1 MKKLLLLGLIAGL
14 VLGFYLVGEQW
25 LLPETYQAL
34 YQQDPIQT
42 AGLFFTVY
50 VLVAALSIP
59 GAALMTLI
67 AGAIFGLSQG
77 LLIAS
82 FASSIGATLAF
93 LMSRLLLKDWV
104 QNKFA
109 AHLKTINDGIEKDGP
124 FFLFTLRLIPVV
136 PFFAI
141 NLLMGLMP
149 ISTWRFYWVSQLGM
163 LAGTAVYVNA
173 GAEFAALL
181 AQGSAQGS
189 GQDSGFS
196 LAGIMTPGLLGALV
210 LLAVFP
216 WLARGL
222 MNGMQARRAL
232 LKRANGRAKPKKFDD
247 NLIVIGGGAAGLVS
261 SIIGSAV
268 KAKVTLIEK
277 HKMGGDCLNTG
288 CVPSKALI
296 HAAKVAHDAT
306 QGFKSGLLVGPDSAN
321 DIKPS
326 INFEQVMK
334 HVHGSI
340 KAIEPHDSIERYEG
354 FGVSCA
360 TGQATIISPWEVE
373 IEHVSESGLVT
384 REIRSAAN
392 IIIATGGRPRIPT
405 IEGLDQVN
413 YFTSDTLWQITE
425 LPKRLLI
432 LGAGPIGCELGQAF
446 ARLGSQVSM
455 VDKGQF
461 LMPREDEDVS
471 QLVADAMVAEG
482 VNHIPGRSIT
492 KLESYSDHHLAILDN
507 GDEIK
512 FDSLLLAIGREGNT
526 ENLGLENV
534 GLATDA
540 NGFVAVDEYL
550 QTECPTVYACGDV
563 IGGYQF
569 THVSAHEAWF
579 AAVNSLFGRFKRF
592 KADYRVIPWATFTS
606 PEVARVGI
614 SEKEAKIQ
622 NIPYESTQYGLD
634 DLDRAIT
641 DDAASG
647 FVRVLTV
654 PGKDKILGATI
665 VGPRADDLIAT
676 FVIGMKHGLGLN
688 KVLGTIH
695 AYPTYMEANKF
706 VAGQWKRKQVSERLL
721 AWLGKFHHRKIK

>member
-1 MKKLLLLGLIAGL
+1 MKKLLLLGLIMGL
-14 VLGFYLVGEQW
+14 VFGFYLVGEQW

-34 YQQDPIQT
+34 YKEDPLQT
-42 AGLFFTVY
+42 AGIFFTVY
-50 VLVAALSIP
+50 ALVAALSIP

-67 AGAIFGLSQG
+67 SGAIFGLSQG

-104 QNKFA
+104 QNKFSTY
-109 AHLKTINDGIEKDGP
+109 LKTINEGIEKDGP
-124 FFLFTLRLIPVV
+124 FFLFTLRLIPVI

-149 ISTWRFYWVSQLGM
+149 ISAWRFYWVSQLGM

-173 GAEFAALL
+173 GAEFAAVI
-181 AQGSAQGS
+181 
-189 GQDSGFS
+189 GQDAGFS
-196 LAGIMTPGLLGALV
+196 LAGIMTPGLLGALI
-210 LLAVFP
+210 LLAIFP
-216 WLARGL
+216 WIVRSVV
-222 MNGMQARRAL
+222 NRVQAKRAL
-232 LKRANGRAKPKKFDD
+232 VQRAKGRVKPKKFDD

-277 HKMGGDCLNTG
+277 HQMGGDCLNTG
-288 CVPSKALI
+288 CVPSKAII
-296 HAAKVAHDAT
+296 HAAKIVHENKKGHST
-306 QGFKSGLLVGPDSAN
+306 GLLHGEPA
-321 DIKPS
+321 S
-326 INFEQVMK
+326 IDFSQVMK

-340 KAIEPHDSIERYEG
+340 KAIEPHDSIERYESL
-354 FGVSCA
+354 GVSCA
-360 TGQATIISPWEVE
+360 TGHAKIISPWEVE
-373 IEHVSESGLVT
+373 IQHVSKSGAVKT
-384 REIRSAAN
+384 EIRSAAN
-392 IIIATGGRPRIPT
+392 IIIATGGQPRIPQ
-405 IEGLDQVN
+405 IPGLDQVT
-413 YFTSDTLWQITE
+413 YYTSDTLWQITA

-446 ARLGSQVSM
+446 ARLGSQVTM

-482 VNHIPGRSIT
+482 VNHIPGRSISR
-492 KLESYSDHHLAILDN
+492 LEISSGVNIAELDN
-507 GDEIK
+507 GEVVE
-512 FDSLLLAIGREGNT
+512 FDALLLAIGREGNT

-534 GLATDA
+534 DLVTDH
-540 NGFVAVDEYL
+540 NGFLAVDEYL
-550 QTECPTVYACGDV
+550 QTECPTIYACGDV

-579 AAVNSLFGRFKRF
+579 ASVNSLFGRFKRF

-614 SEKEAKIQ
+614 SEKDAKTQ

-641 DDAASG
+641 DDAATG

-665 VGPRADDLIAT
+665 VGARADDLIAT

-706 VAGQWKRKQVSERLL
+706 VAGQWKRKHVSARLL
-721 AWLGKFHHRKIK
+721 ALVEWYNHKTL

>member
-14 VLGFYLVGEQW
+14 VSGFYLVGEQW

-34 YQQDPIQT
+34 YQEDPLQT
-42 AGLFFTVY
+42 AGIFFIVY

-104 QNKFA
+104 QSKFSA
-109 AHLKTINDGIEKDGP
+109 YLKTINDGVEKDGP
-124 FFLFTLRLIPVV
+124 FFLFTLRLIPLV

-149 ISTWRFYWVSQLGM
+149 ISAWRFYWVSQLGM

-173 GAEFAALL
+173 GAEVASVV
-181 AQGSAQGS
+181 GHE
-189 GQDSGFS
+189 SGFS

-210 LLAVFP
+210 LLAIFP
-216 WLARGL
+216 WLTRAV
-222 MNGMQARRAL
+222 MNRIQAKRAL
-232 LKRANGRAKPKKFDD
+232 TKRAKGRAKPKKFDD

-288 CVPSKALI
+288 CVPSKAII
-296 HAAKVAHDAT
+296 HAAKIVHENKKAHS
-306 QGFKSGLLVGPDSAN
+306 SGLLSGEPA
-321 DIKPS
+321 S
-326 INFEQVMK
+326 IDFKQVMA

-340 KAIEPHDSIERYEG
+340 TAIEPHDSIERYEG
-354 FGVSCA
+354 LGVSCA
-360 TGQATIISPWEVE
+360 TGHAKIISPWEVE
-373 IEHVSESGLVT
+373 IQHVSASGLVET
-384 REIRSAAN
+384 EIRSAAN
-392 IIIATGGRPRIPT
+392 IIIATGGRPRMPPIP
-405 IEGLDQVN
+405 GLDQVT
-413 YFTSDTLWQITE
+413 YYTSDTLWQITE

-446 ARLGSQVSM
+446 ARLGSQVTM

-471 QLVADAMVAEG
+471 TLVAAAMVAEG
-482 VNHIPGRSIT
+482 VNHIPGRSIS
-492 KLESYSDHHLAILDN
+492 KFEIFNGSNIAQLDN
-507 GDEIK
+507 GDVIE
-512 FDSLLLAIGREGNT
+512 FDALLLAIGREGNT

-534 GLATDA
+534 DLATDS
-540 NGFVAVDEYL
+540 NGFLAVDEYL
-550 QTECPTVYACGDV
+550 QTECPTIYACGDV

-569 THVSAHEAWF
+569 THVSSHEAWF

-614 SEKEAKIQ
+614 SEKEAKMQGIA
-622 NIPYESTQYGLD
+622 YESTQYGLD

-641 DDAASG
+641 DDAAVG

-706 VAGQWKRKQVSERLL
+706 VAGQWKRAQVSAQLL
-721 AWLGKFHHRKIK
+721 ALVAWYNRKNL

>member
-1 MKKLLLLGLIAGL
+1 MKKLLLLGLIIGL
-14 VLGFYLVGEQW
+14 VFGFYLVGEQW

-34 YQQDPIQT
+34 YKEDPLQT
-42 AGLFFTVY
+42 AGIFFTVY
-50 VLVAALSIP
+50 ALVAALSIP

-67 AGAIFGLSQG
+67 SGAIFGLGQG
-77 LLIAS
+77 LLIVS
-82 FASSIGATLAF
+82 FASSIGATMAF
-93 LMSRLLLKDWV
+93 LMSRLLLRDWV
-104 QNKFA
+104 QNKFSTY
-109 AHLKTINDGIEKDGP
+109 LKTINTGIEKDGP
-124 FFLFTLRLIPVV
+124 FFLFTLRLIPVI

-149 ISTWRFYWVSQLGM
+149 ISAWRFYWVSQLGM

-173 GAEFAALL
+173 GAEFAAVI
-181 AQGSAQGS
+181 
-189 GQDSGFS
+189 GQDTGFS
-196 LAGIMTPGLLGALV
+196 LAGIMTPGLLGALI
-210 LLAVFP
+210 LLAIFP
-216 WLARGL
+216 WIVRSVV
-222 MNGMQARRAL
+222 NRVQAKRAL
-232 LKRANGRAKPKKFDD
+232 MQRAKGRTKPNKFDD

-277 HKMGGDCLNTG
+277 HQMGGDCLNTG
-288 CVPSKALI
+288 CVPSKAII
-296 HAAKVAHDAT
+296 HAAKIVHENKK
-306 QGFKSGLLVGPDSAN
+306 GHSSGLLNGEPA
-321 DIKPS
+321 S
-326 INFEQVMK
+326 IDFAQVMK

-340 KAIEPHDSIERYEG
+340 KAIEPHDSIERYESL
-354 FGVSCA
+354 GVSCA
-360 TGQATIISPWEVE
+360 TGHAKIISPWEVE
-373 IEHVSESGLVT
+373 IQHVSDSGAVKT
-384 REIRSAAN
+384 EIRSAAN
-392 IIIATGGRPRIPT
+392 IIIATGGQPRIPQ
-405 IEGLDQVN
+405 IPGLAQVT
-413 YFTSDTLWQITE
+413 YYTSDTLWQITE

-446 ARLGSQVSM
+446 ARLGSQVTM

-471 QLVADAMVAEG
+471 QLVAAAMVAEG
-482 VNHIPGRSIT
+482 INHIPGRSIS
-492 KLESYSDHHLAILDN
+492 KLKISSGVNVAELDN
-507 GDEIK
+507 GELVE
-512 FDSLLLAIGREGNT
+512 FDALLLAIGRKGNT

-534 GLATDA
+534 DLVTDN
-540 NGFVAVDEYL
+540 NGFLVVDEYL
-550 QTECPTVYACGDV
+550 QTECPTIYACGDV

-579 AAVNSLFGRFKRF
+579 ASVNSLFGRIKRF

-614 SEKEAKIQ
+614 SEKDAKAH

-641 DDAASG
+641 DDAATG

-654 PGKDKILGATI
+654 PGKDTILGATI
-665 VGPRADDLIAT
+665 VGARADDLIAT

-706 VAGQWKRKQVSERLL
+706 VAGQWKHKHVSARLL
-721 AWLGKFHHRKIK
+721 ALVEWYNHKAL

>member
-1 MKKLLLLGLIAGL
+1 MKKLLLLGLIVGL
-14 VLGFYLVGEQW
+14 VFGFYLVGEQW

-34 YQQDPIQT
+34 YQEDPLQT
-42 AGLFFTVY
+42 AGIFFIVY

-104 QNKFA
+104 QSKFSTY
-109 AHLKTINDGIEKDGP
+109 LKTINDGVEKDGP
-124 FFLFTLRLIPVV
+124 FFLFTLRLIPLV

-149 ISTWRFYWVSQLGM
+149 ISAWRFYWVSQLGM

-173 GAEFAALL
+173 GAEVA
-181 AQGSAQGS
+181 SVV
-189 GQDSGFS
+189 GQESGFS
-196 LAGIMTPGLLGALV
+196 LVGIMTPGLLGALV
-210 LLAVFP
+210 LLAIFP
-216 WLARGL
+216 WLTRAV
-222 MNGMQARRAL
+222 MNRIQAKRAL
-232 LKRANGRAKPKKFDD
+232 TKRAKGRAKPKKFDD

-288 CVPSKALI
+288 CVPSKAII
-296 HAAKVAHDAT
+296 HAAKIVHENKKAHST
-306 QGFKSGLLVGPDSAN
+306 GLLSGEPAN
-321 DIKPS
+321 IDFK
-326 INFEQVMK
+326 QVMA
-334 HVHGSI
+334 HVHSSI
-340 KAIEPHDSIERYEG
+340 TAIEPHDSIERYEG
-354 FGVSCA
+354 LGVSCA
-360 TGQATIISPWEVE
+360 TGHAKIISPWEVE
-373 IEHVSESGLVT
+373 IQHVSTSGLVET
-384 REIRSAAN
+384 EIRSAAN
-392 IIIATGGRPRIPT
+392 IIIATGGRPRMPQIP
-405 IEGLDQVN
+405 GLDQVT
-413 YFTSDTLWQITE
+413 YYTSDTLWQITE

-446 ARLGSQVSM
+446 ARLGSQVTM

-471 QLVADAMVAEG
+471 TLVAAAMVAEG
-482 VNHIPGRSIT
+482 VNHISGHSVSKFEIFNG
-492 KLESYSDHHLAILDN
+492 SHIAQLDN
-507 GDEIK
+507 GDVVE
-512 FDSLLLAIGREGNT
+512 FDALLLAIGREGNT

-534 GLATDA
+534 DLATDG
-540 NGFVAVDEYL
+540 NGFLAVDEYL
-550 QTECPTVYACGDV
+550 QTECPTIYACGDV

-569 THVSAHEAWF
+569 THVSSHEAWF

-641 DDAASG
+641 DDAAVG

-676 FVIGMKHGLGLN
+676 FDIGMKHGLGLN

-706 VAGQWKRKQVSERLL
+706 VAGQWKRTQVSAKLL
-721 AWLGKFHHRKIK
+721 ALVAWYNRKNL

>member
-14 VLGFYLVGEQW
+14 VSGFYFLGEQW

-34 YQQDPIQT
+34 YQKDPVKT
-42 AGLFFTVY
+42 AGLFFIVY

-67 AGAIFGLSQG
+67 SGAIFGLGPG
-77 LLIAS
+77 LLIVS
-82 FASSIGATLAF
+82 FASSLGATLAF

-104 QNKFA
+104 QNKFSGY
-109 AHLKTINDGIEKDGP
+109 LKTINEGVKKDGP

-149 ISTWRFYWVSQLGM
+149 ISAWRFYWVSQLGM

-173 GAEFAALL
+173 GAEFA
-181 AQGSAQGS
+181 SVI
-189 GQDSGFS
+189 GQEDGFS
-196 LAGIMTPGLLGALV
+196 LAGIMTPGLLVALG
-210 LLAVFP
+210 LLALFP
-216 WLARGL
+216 WLARAVL
-222 MNGMQARRAL
+222 NRVQARRAL
-232 LKRANGRAKPKKFDD
+232 LKRAKGRAKPSKFDD

-268 KAKVTLIEK
+268 KAKVTLVEK
-277 HKMGGDCLNTG
+277 HRMGGDCLNTG
-288 CVPSKALI
+288 CVPSKAMI
-296 HAAKVAHDAT
+296 HAAGIVHDN
-306 QGFKSGLLVGPDSAN
+306 KKSHLSGLLSGEPGAVD
-321 DIKPS
+321 
-326 INFEQVMK
+326 FEKVMA
-334 HVHGSI
+334 HVHQSI

-354 FGVSCA
+354 LGVSCA
-360 TGQATIISPWEVE
+360 TGQATILSPWEVE
-373 IEHVSESGLVT
+373 IQHASGKT
-384 REIRSAAN
+384 EIRSAAN
-392 IIIATGGRPRIPT
+392 IIIATGGRPRIPN
-405 IEGLDQVN
+405 IPGLDKVN
-413 YFTSDTLWQITE
+413 SLTSDTLWQLNE

-446 ARLGSQVSM
+446 ARLGSQVTM

-471 QLVADAMVAEG
+471 LLVAESMKADG
-482 VNHIPGRSIT
+482 VKHLSGRSIT
-492 KLESYSDHHLAILDN
+492 ELKTSTGGDSAVLDTGEVLE
-507 GDEIK
+507 
-512 FDSLLLAIGREGNT
+512 FDALLLAIGREGNT

-534 GLATDA
+534 DLGTDR
-540 NGFVAVDEYL
+540 NGFLAVDEYL
-550 QTECPTVYACGDV
+550 QTECPTIYACGDV

-579 AAVNSLFGRFKRF
+579 ASVNSLFGRLKRF

-606 PEVARVGI
+606 PAVGRVGL
-614 SEKEAKIQ
+614 SEKDAKAQGIA
-622 NIPYESTQYGLD
+622 YECTQYGLD

-641 DDAASG
+641 DDAAIG

-654 PGKDKILGATI
+654 PGKDKVLGATI
-665 VGPRADDLIAT
+665 VGPRADDLIAV
-676 FVIGMKHGLGLN
+676 FVMAMKHGLGLN

-706 VAGQWKRKQVSERLL
+706 VSGQWKRTQVSARLL
-721 AWLGKFHHRKIK
+721 ALVGWYNRKNL

>member
-14 VLGFYLVGEQW
+14 VLGFYFLGEQW

-34 YQQDPIQT
+34 YQKDPIQT
-42 AGLFFTVY
+42 AGVFFIVY

-67 AGAIFGLSQG
+67 AGAIFGLGQG

-109 AHLKTINDGIEKDGP
+109 MHLKTINEGIEKDGP
-124 FFLFTLRLIPVV
+124 FFLFTLRLIPLV

-149 ISTWRFYWVSQLGM
+149 ITAWRFYWVSQLGM

-173 GAEFAALL
+173 GAEFA
-181 AQGSAQGS
+181 SVI
-189 GQDSGFS
+189 GQEGGFS

-210 LLAVFP
+210 LLAIFP
-216 WLARGL
+216 WIARSIL
-222 MNGMQARRAL
+222 NQIQAHRAL
-232 LKRANGRAKPKKFDD
+232 LVRAKGRAKPKKFDD

-268 KAKVTLIEK
+268 KAKVTLVEK

-296 HAAKVAHDAT
+296 HAAKVAHDAQ
-306 QGFKSGLLVGPDSAN
+306 QGFKSGLLVGTDLVHDS
-321 DIKPS
+321 KPG

-340 KAIEPHDSIERYEG
+340 KAIEPHDSIERFEG
-354 FGVSCA
+354 LGVSCA
-360 TGQATIISPWEVE
+360 TGEAKIISPWEVE
-373 IEHVSESGLVT
+373 IQHVSESGLLT
-384 REIRSAAN
+384 TEIRSAAN
-392 IIIATGGRPRIPT
+392 IIIATGGRPRIPA
-405 IEGLDQVN
+405 IEGLDQVT

-425 LPKRLLI
+425 LPKRLLV

-446 ARLGSQVSM
+446 ARLGSEVSI

-482 VNHIPGRSIT
+482 INHLPGRSIT
-492 KLESYSDHHLAILDN
+492 QFESSDGLNVAILDN
-507 GDEIK
+507 GEK
-512 FDSLLLAIGREGNT
+512 VEFDALLLAIGREGNT
-526 ENLGLENV
+526 ANLGLENV
-534 GLATDA
+534 DLVADN
-540 NGFVAVDEYL
+540 NGFLPVDEYL
-550 QTECPTVYACGDV
+550 QTECPTIYACGDV

-579 AAVNSLFGRFKRF
+579 ASVNSLFGRFKRF

-641 DDAASG
+641 DDAAVG

-706 VAGQWKRKQVSERLL
+706 VSGQWKRKQVSARLL
-721 AWLGKFHHRKIK
+721 ALVAWYNSKNL

>member
-1 MKKLLLLGLIAGL
+1 MKKLLLLGLIMGL
-14 VLGFYLVGEQW
+14 VFGFYLVGEQW

-34 YQQDPIQT
+34 YKEDPLQT
-42 AGLFFTVY
+42 AGIFFTVY
-50 VLVAALSIP
+50 ALVAALSIP

-67 AGAIFGLSQG
+67 SGAIFGLSQG

-104 QNKFA
+104 QNKFSTY
-109 AHLKTINDGIEKDGP
+109 LKTINEGIEKDGP
-124 FFLFTLRLIPVV
+124 FFLFTLRLIPVI

-173 GAEFAALL
+173 GAEFAAVI
-181 AQGSAQGS
+181 
-189 GQDSGFS
+189 GQDTGFS
-196 LAGIMTPGLLGALV
+196 LAGIMTPGLLGALI
-210 LLAVFP
+210 LLAIFP
-216 WLARGL
+216 WIVRSVV
-222 MNGMQARRAL
+222 NRVQAKRAL
-232 LKRANGRAKPKKFDD
+232 VQRAKGRVKPKKFDD

-277 HKMGGDCLNTG
+277 HQMGGDCLNTG
-288 CVPSKALI
+288 CVPSKAII
-296 HAAKVAHDAT
+296 HAAKIVHENKKGHST
-306 QGFKSGLLVGPDSAN
+306 GLLHGEPA
-321 DIKPS
+321 S
-326 INFEQVMK
+326 IDFSQVMK

-340 KAIEPHDSIERYEG
+340 KAIEPHDSIERYESL
-354 FGVSCA
+354 GVSCA
-360 TGQATIISPWEVE
+360 TGHAKIISPWEVE
-373 IEHVSESGLVT
+373 IQHVSKSGAVKT
-384 REIRSAAN
+384 EIRSAAN
-392 IIIATGGRPRIPT
+392 IIIATGGQPRIPQ
-405 IEGLDQVN
+405 IPGLDQVT
-413 YFTSDTLWQITE
+413 YYTSDTLWQITA

-446 ARLGSQVSM
+446 ARLGSQVTM

-482 VNHIPGRSIT
+482 VNHIPGRSISR
-492 KLESYSDHHLAILDN
+492 LETSSGVNIAKLDN
-507 GDEIK
+507 GEVVE
-512 FDSLLLAIGREGNT
+512 FDALLLAIGREGNT

-534 GLATDA
+534 DLVTDH
-540 NGFVAVDEYL
+540 NGFLAVDEYL
-550 QTECPTVYACGDV
+550 QTECPTIYACGDV

-579 AAVNSLFGRFKRF
+579 ASVNSLFGRFKRF

-614 SEKEAKIQ
+614 SEKDAKTQ

-641 DDAASG
+641 DDAATG

-665 VGPRADDLIAT
+665 VGARADDLIAT

-706 VAGQWKRKQVSERLL
+706 VAGQWKRKHVSAKLL
-721 AWLGKFHHRKIK
+721 ALVEWYNHKAL

>member
-14 VLGFYLVGEQW
+14 VSGFYLVGEQW

-34 YQQDPIQT
+34 YQEDPLQT
-42 AGLFFTVY
+42 AGIFFIVY

-104 QNKFA
+104 QSKFSA
-109 AHLKTINDGIEKDGP
+109 YLKTINDGVEKDGP
-124 FFLFTLRLIPVV
+124 FFLFTLRLIPLV

-149 ISTWRFYWVSQLGM
+149 ISAWRFYWVSQLGM

-173 GAEFAALL
+173 GAEVA
-181 AQGSAQGS
+181 SVV
-189 GQDSGFS
+189 GQESGFS

-210 LLAVFP
+210 LLAIFP
-216 WLARGL
+216 WLTRAV
-222 MNGMQARRAL
+222 MNRIQAKRAL
-232 LKRANGRAKPKKFDD
+232 TKRAKGRAKPKKFDD

-288 CVPSKALI
+288 CVPSKAII
-296 HAAKVAHDAT
+296 HAAKIVHENKKAHS
-306 QGFKSGLLVGPDSAN
+306 SGLLSGEPA
-321 DIKPS
+321 S
-326 INFEQVMK
+326 IDFKQVMA

-340 KAIEPHDSIERYEG
+340 TAIEPHDSIERYEG
-354 FGVSCA
+354 LGVSCA
-360 TGQATIISPWEVE
+360 TGHAKIISPWEVE
-373 IEHVSESGLVT
+373 IQHVSASGLVET
-384 REIRSAAN
+384 EIRSAAN
-392 IIIATGGRPRIPT
+392 IIIATGGRPRMPPIP
-405 IEGLDQVN
+405 GLDQVT
-413 YFTSDTLWQITE
+413 YYTSDTLWQITE

-446 ARLGSQVSM
+446 ARLGSQVTM

-471 QLVADAMVAEG
+471 TLVAAAMVAEG
-482 VNHIPGRSIT
+482 VNHIPGRSIN
-492 KLESYSDHHLAILDN
+492 KFEIFNGSNIAQLDN
-507 GDEIK
+507 GDVIE
-512 FDSLLLAIGREGNT
+512 FDALLLAIGREGNT

-534 GLATDA
+534 DLATDS
-540 NGFVAVDEYL
+540 NGFLVVDEYL
-550 QTECPTVYACGDV
+550 QTECPTIYACGDV

-569 THVSAHEAWF
+569 THVSSHEAWF

-614 SEKEAKIQ
+614 SEKEAKMQGIA
-622 NIPYESTQYGLD
+622 YESTQYGLD

-641 DDAASG
+641 DDAAVG

-706 VAGQWKRKQVSERLL
+706 VAGQWKRAQVSAQLL
-721 AWLGKFHHRKIK
+721 ALVAWYNRKNL

>member
-14 VLGFYLVGEQW
+14 VLGFYFLGEQW

-34 YQQDPIQT
+34 YQKDPIQT
-42 AGLFFTVY
+42 AGVFFIVY

-67 AGAIFGLSQG
+67 AGAIFGLGQG

-109 AHLKTINDGIEKDGP
+109 LHLKTINEGIEKDGP
-124 FFLFTLRLIPVV
+124 FFLFTLRLIPLV

-149 ISTWRFYWVSQLGM
+149 ITAWRFYWVSQLGM

-173 GAEFAALL
+173 GAEFA
-181 AQGSAQGS
+181 SVI
-189 GQDSGFS
+189 GQEGGFS

-210 LLAVFP
+210 LLAIFP
-216 WLARGL
+216 WIARSIL
-222 MNGMQARRAL
+222 NQIQAHRAL
-232 LKRANGRAKPKKFDD
+232 LVRAKGRAKPKKFDD

-268 KAKVTLIEK
+268 KAKVTLVEK

-296 HAAKVAHDAT
+296 HAAKVAYDAQ
-306 QGFKSGLLVGPDSAN
+306 QGFKSGLLVGTDLVHGS
-321 DIKPS
+321 KPG

-340 KAIEPHDSIERYEG
+340 KAIEPHDSIERFEG
-354 FGVSCA
+354 LGVSCA
-360 TGQATIISPWEVE
+360 TGEAKIISPWEVE
-373 IEHVSESGLVT
+373 IQHVSESGLLT
-384 REIRSAAN
+384 TEIRSAAN
-392 IIIATGGRPRIPT
+392 IIIATGGRPRIPA
-405 IEGLDQVN
+405 IEGLNQVT

-425 LPKRLLI
+425 LPKRLLV

-446 ARLGSQVSM
+446 ARLGSQVSI

-482 VNHIPGRSIT
+482 ISHLPGRSIT
-492 KLESYSDHHLAILDN
+492 QLESSDGLNVAILDN
-507 GDEIK
+507 GEK
-512 FDSLLLAIGREGNT
+512 VEFDALLLAIGREGNT
-526 ENLGLENV
+526 ANLGLENV
-534 GLATDA
+534 DLVADN
-540 NGFVAVDEYL
+540 NGFLPVDEYL
-550 QTECPTVYACGDV
+550 QTECPTIYACGDV

-579 AAVNSLFGRFKRF
+579 ASVNSLFGRFKRF

-622 NIPYESTQYGLD
+622 NIPYESTQYGLG

-641 DDAASG
+641 DDAAVG

-706 VAGQWKRKQVSERLL
+706 VSGQWKRKQVSARLL
-721 AWLGKFHHRKIK
+721 ALVAWYNSKNL

>member
-1 MKKLLLLGLIAGL
+1 MKKLLLLGLIIGL
-14 VLGFYLVGEQW
+14 VLGFYWAGEQW

-34 YQQDPIQT
+34 YQENPLQT
-42 AGLFFTVY
+42 AAIFFIIY
-50 VLVAALSIP
+50 ILMAALSIP
-59 GAALMTLI
+59 GAAIMTLA
-67 AGAIFGLSQG
+67 AGAVFGLGQG
-77 LLIAS
+77 LLIVS
-82 FASSIGATLAF
+82 FASSLGATLAF

-104 QNKFA
+104 QKKFSA
-109 AHLKTINDGIEKDGP
+109 YLKTINDGVAKDGP
-124 FFLFTLRLIPVV
+124 FYLFTLRLIPVV

-149 ISTWRFYWVSQLGM
+149 ISAWRFYWVSQLGM

-173 GAEFAALL
+173 GAEFAVLIGTEGGL
-181 AQGSAQGS
+181 
-189 GQDSGFS
+189 S
-196 LAGIMTPGLLGALV
+196 LAGIMTPGLLGALI
-210 LLAVFP
+210 LLALFP
-216 WLARGL
+216 WFARGL
-222 MNGMQARRAL
+222 LNRLQAQRAL
-232 LKRANGRAKPKKFDD
+232 MKRAKGRVKPKKFDD

-268 KAKVTLIEK
+268 KAKVTLIEE

-296 HAAKVAHDAT
+296 HAAKITHEAK
-306 QGFKSGLLVGPDSAN
+306 QGYRSGLLKGSAN
-321 DIKPS
+321 GDMPEV
-326 INFEQVMK
+326 NFAQVME

-340 KAIEPHDSIERYEG
+340 KAIEPHDSIERYESM
-354 FGVSCA
+354 GVSCVTGRA
-360 TGQATIISPWEVE
+360 TLLSPWEVE
-373 IEHVSESGLVT
+373 MQHASGEV
-384 REIRSAAN
+384 EIRSAAN
-392 IIIATGGRPRIPT
+392 IIIATGGRPRIPD
-405 IEGLDQVN
+405 ISGLDQVP
-413 YFTSDTLWQITE
+413 YYTSDTLWQITE

-471 QLVADAMVAEG
+471 QLVAETMVAEG
-482 VNHIPGRSIT
+482 VNHIPGRSIARF
-492 KLESYSDHHLAILDN
+492 ESSADRHVAVLDN
-507 GDEIK
+507 NEEIE

-526 ENLGLENV
+526 ASLGLENV
-534 GLATDA
+534 DLTVDS
-540 NGFVAVDEYL
+540 NGFLAVDEYL
-550 QTECPTVYACGDV
+550 QTECPTIYACGDV

-579 AAVNSLFGRFKRF
+579 ASVNSLFGRFKRF

-641 DDAASG
+641 DDAATG

-706 VAGQWKRKQVSERLL
+706 VAGMWKRKQVSPRLL
-721 AWLGKFHHRKIK
+721 AALSWFHNKKVK

>member
-1 MKKLLLLGLIAGL
+1 MKKLLLLGLIVGL
-14 VLGFYLVGEQW
+14 VFGFYVMGEQW

-34 YQQDPIQT
+34 YQQDPLQT
-42 AGLFFTVY
+42 AGIFFIVY
-50 VLVAALSIP
+50 LLVAALSIP

-67 AGAIFGLSQG
+67 SGAIFGLSQG

-93 LMSRLLLKDWV
+93 IMSRLLLKDWV
-104 QNKFA
+104 QSKFSM
-109 AHLKTINDGIEKDGP
+109 HLKTINDGIEKDGP
-124 FFLFTLRLIPVV
+124 FFLFTLRLIPIV

-149 ISTWRFYWVSQLGM
+149 ISAWRFYWVSQLGM

-173 GAEFAALL
+173 GAEFAAVV
-181 AQGSAQGS
+181 
-189 GQDSGFS
+189 GQDTGFS
-196 LAGIMTPGLLGALV
+196 LAGIMTPGLLGALI
-210 LLAVFP
+210 LLAIFP
-216 WLARGL
+216 WIVRAVVNRI
-222 MNGMQARRAL
+222 QAKRAL
-232 LKRANGRAKPKKFDD
+232 TTRAKGRTKPKKFDD

-288 CVPSKALI
+288 CVPSKAII
-296 HAAKVAHDAT
+296 HAAKIVHENKKGHNT
-306 QGFKSGLLVGPDSAN
+306 GLLRG
-321 DIKPS
+321 KPAS
-326 INFEQVMK
+326 IDFNKVMS

-340 KAIEPHDSIERYEG
+340 KAIEPHDSIERYES

-360 TGQATIISPWEVE
+360 TGQAKIISPWEVE
-373 IEHVSESGLVT
+373 IQHVSESGAIT
-384 REIRSAAN
+384 TEIRSAAN
-392 IIIATGGRPRIPT
+392 IIIATGGRPRIPQ
-405 IEGLDQVN
+405 IPGLDKVT
-413 YFTSDTLWQITE
+413 YYTSDTLWQVTE

-446 ARLGSQVSM
+446 ARLGSQVTM

-471 QLVADAMVAEG
+471 QLVAAAMAEEG
-482 VNHIPGRSIT
+482 VNHIPDRSISQL
-492 KLESYSDHHLAILDN
+492 KSSKRCYVAQLDN
-507 GDEIK
+507 GDDIE
-512 FDSLLLAIGREGNT
+512 FDVLLLAIGREGNT
-526 ENLGLENV
+526 ENLGLDNV
-534 GLATDA
+534 DLKTDN
-540 NGFVAVDEYL
+540 NGFLAVDEYL
-550 QTECPTVYACGDV
+550 QTECPTIYACGDV

-579 AAVNSLFGRFKRF
+579 ASVNSLFGRIKRF

-606 PEVARVGI
+606 PEVARVGL
-614 SEKEAKIQ
+614 SEKDAKLQ

-641 DDAASG
+641 DDAATG

-654 PGKDKILGATI
+654 PGKDKILGATV
-665 VGPRADDLIAT
+665 VGARADDLIAT

-706 VAGQWKRKQVSERLL
+706 VAGQWKRKQVSAKLL
-721 AWLGKFHHRKIK
+721 ALVAWYNRKNL